1 MKEKIKVLQF
11 VGDAIKGGVEAI
23 VYSYSEQLK
32 DDVEPTFIFFE
43 GSTYIPEEFIKSI
56 GGKYYIIPHLKHLH
70 KFNKAF
76 SKILKENHFDII
88 HSHVNTLSVF
98 TLRVAKKC
106 GYKIRIA
113 HSHSQSSK
121 KEFVRNLIKSILK
134 NFSKKYA
141 TDYFACGEVAGR
153 YQFGNKTYDEGKVR
167 IIRNATNLDEFAFN
181 DENRASLRKELGVKD
196 NEILVGTIGR
206 LCVTKNQTY
215 ILKMAEQL
223 PDTKFVIVGAG
234 PLQEELET
242 FIKERNLK
250 NVILYGM
257 SHEAKKIYSALDTF
271 LLPSLYEGLP
281 VTGIEAQANGVYTLF
296 SDQVP
301 SEAKATSYVKFL
313 PIGDENLS
321 KWVDELKVQHPHE
334 NHHQEMVDAGF
345 SIKEASQNLLKIYK
359 ELLNK

>member
-1 MKEKIKVLQF
+1 MKERIKVLQF

-23 VYSYSEQLK
+23 VYSYSEQLR
-32 DDVEPTFIFFE
+32 DDVEPTFVFFE
-43 GSTYIPEEFIKSI
+43 GSTYIPEDFIKSI
-56 GGKYYIIPHLKHLH
+56 GGHYYVIPHLKHLG
-70 KFNKAF
+70 KFNKALT
-76 SKILKENHFDII
+76 KILKENHFDII

-106 GYKIRIA
+106 GYPIRIA

-121 KEFVRNLIKSILK
+121 KEFIRNFIKSILK

-141 TDYFACGEVAGR
+141 TDYFACGEIAGR
-153 YQFGNKTYDEGKVR
+153 YQFGNKTFNQGKVR

-181 DENRASLRKELGVKD
+181 ESDRKELRKNLEVKD
-196 NEILVGTIGR
+196 DEILVGTIGR
-206 LCVTKNQTY
+206 LCITKNQTY

-223 PDTKFVIVGAG
+223 PKAKFVIVGAG
-234 PLQEELET
+234 PLQSELEA
-242 FIKERNLK
+242 FIKEHNIK

-257 SHEAKKIYSALDTF
+257 SHEAKRFYSAFDVF
-271 LLPSLYEGLP
+271 VLPSLYEGVP

-296 SDQVP
+296 SDKVP
-301 SEAKATSYVKFL
+301 VEAKASSYVNFL

-321 KWVDELKVQHPHE
+321 KWVEEIKIKHPHE
-334 NHHQEMVDAGF
+334 NHHQEMVGAGF
-345 SIKEASQNLLKIYK
+345 SIKEASQSLLKIYQ